1 MRVGGLSGRFGLYG
15 LSTFH
20 KVVVMHAILTGFLM
34 VCALSTTL
42 WAQVGDFDDPLLVQA
57 VQAQSVRDYA
67 KAQALFEEYIKDLS
81 KEEQTLYRNLAQ
93 VAWPEDLEIY
103 RDADTEKRAELI
115 DRFWRRLDP
124 SPLTKAN
131 ERLIEHY
138 RRVAYARRYY
148 GQGQFPWDDR
158 GEVYVRFGKPDHTSK
173 SGDIQNEMDREI
185 QDARQNYVNRK
196 RIALRIRPGQPIF
209 PVPAMS
215 WWEYWVYADLE
226 GGTEFDFVRR
236 GKGNR
241 YEFAPMPDGLSLS
254 LTTDLLAY
262 QSEVVLRQ
270 VTAHQPSVFDA
281 DIAALP
287 VDFYYFPAGF
297 RGEDG
302 TTRLEI
308 YYGLPAEEMA
318 RLPVDDKTDQVMLD
332 RGLAMFDS
340 LWSEVYR
347 VQDQLTFQ
355 APSDQQVLEGAFIPG
370 VLAFEV
376 DAGLHYLSF
385 QIRDVVSGK
394 SQVYQ
399 QSLSVSDFSQSD
411 DLLMSDIAL
420 AFYVGPSDE
429 QGPFQKRGL
438 KIIPMASKAFRP
450 DQNAFVYFEVYNL
463 KRDEFGRTK
472 YRVDYSFRAQEKGLV
487 PIRALRGLG
496 RMLRLQEKRREVV
509 ISYEQSGDTPE
520 DIAYVELD
528 LKDAEPG
535 GQEVRVKVTDLLA
548 DRDVKKEIAFKIV
561 P

>member
-1 MRVGGLSGRFGLYG
+1 
-15 LSTFH
+15 
-20 KVVVMHAILTGFLM
+20 MHAILTGFLM
-34 VCALSTTL
+34 VCVLSTTL
-42 WAQVGDFDDPLLVQA
+42 WAQEGDFDDPLLVQA
-57 VQAQSVRDYA
+57 VRAQSVRDYA
-67 KAQALFEEYIKDLS
+67 KAQALFEDYIKDLS
-81 KEEQTLYRNLAQ
+81 EEEQVLYRDLAQ
-93 VAWPEDLEIY
+93 VALPEDLEIY
-103 RDADTEKRAELI
+103 RDADKEKRAGLI

-148 GQGQFPWDDR
+148 GQGEFPWDDR

-185 QDARQNYVNRK
+185 QDARQNYVNRR

-209 PVPAMS
+209 PVPAVS

-241 YEFAPMPDGLSLS
+241 YDFAPMPEGLSMS
-254 LTTDLLAY
+254 LTMDLMAY
-262 QSEVVLRQ
+262 QGEMVLRQ
-270 VTAHQPSVFDA
+270 VAAHQPSVYDA

-302 TTRLEI
+302 ATRLEI
-308 YYGLPAEEMA
+308 YYGLPAAEMA

-340 LWSEVYR
+340 LWTEVYR

-355 APSDQQVLEGAFIPG
+355 APSDQQVLDGAFIPG

-376 DAGLHYLSF
+376 EAGLHYLSF

-399 QSLSVSDFSQSD
+399 QSLAVADFSQRD

-420 AFYVGPSDE
+420 AFFVGPSEE
-429 QGPFQKRGL
+429 QGPFQKRGF

-463 KRDEFGRTK
+463 KRNEFGRTR
-472 YRVDYSFRAQEKGLV
+472 YRVDYSFRAQEKGLA

-509 ISYEQSGDTPE
+509 ISYEQSGDTTE
-520 DIAYVELD
+520 DMAYVELD

-548 DRDVKKEIAFKIV
+548 DRDVTQEIVFKIV

>member
-1 MRVGGLSGRFGLYG
+1 
-15 LSTFH
+15 
-20 KVVVMHAILTGFLM
+20 MHAILTGFLM

-496 RMLRLQEKRREVV
+496 RMLRLQEKHREVV

-520 DIAYVELD
+520 DMAYVELD

>member
-1 MRVGGLSGRFGLYG
+1 
-15 LSTFH
+15 
-20 KVVVMHAILTGFLM
+20 MHAILTGFLM

-520 DIAYVELD
+520 DMAYVELD

>member
-1 MRVGGLSGRFGLYG
+1 
-15 LSTFH
+15 
-20 KVVVMHAILTGFLM
+20 MHAIVKGFLI
-34 VCALSTTL
+34 VYALGTTL
-42 WAQVGDFDDPLLVQA
+42 WAQEGGFDDPLLVQA

-67 KAQALFEEYIKDLS
+67 KAQALFEDYIKDLS
-81 KEEQTLYRNLAQ
+81 EEEQVLYRDLAQ
-93 VAWPEDLEIY
+93 VALPDDLEIY
-103 RDADTEKRAELI
+103 RDANTEKRAELT

-148 GQGQFPWDDR
+148 GEGEFPWDDR

-185 QDARQNYVNRK
+185 QDARQNYVNRR

-209 PVPAMS
+209 PVPAVS

-241 YEFAPMPDGLSLS
+241 YDFAPMPEGLSLS
-254 LTTDLLAY
+254 LTMDLMAY
-262 QSEVVLRQ
+262 QGEMVLRQ
-270 VTAHQPSVFDA
+270 VAAHQPSVYDA
-281 DIAALP
+281 NIAELP
-287 VDFYYFPAGF
+287 VDFYYFPVGF
-297 RGEDG
+297 RGEG
-302 TTRLEI
+302 GATRLEI
-308 YYGLPAEEMA
+308 YYGLPATEMA
-318 RLPVDDKTDQVMLD
+318 RLPIDDKTDRVMLD

-355 APSDQQVLEGAFIPG
+355 APSDQQVLDGAFIPG

-376 DAGLHYLSF
+376 EAGLHYLSF

-399 QSLSVSDFSQSD
+399 QSLSVADFSQRD

-420 AFYVGPSDE
+420 AFFVGPSDE
-429 QGPFQKRGL
+429 QGPFQKRGF

-450 DQNAFVYFEVYNL
+450 DQNAYVYFEVYNL
-463 KRDEFGRTK
+463 KRNEFGRTK
-472 YRVDYSFRAQEKGLV
+472 YRVDYSFRAQEKGLA

-509 ISYEQSGDTPE
+509 ISYEQSGDTTE
-520 DIAYVELD
+520 DMAYVELD

-548 DRDVKKEIAFKIV
+548 DRDVKQEIVFKIV

>member
-1 MRVGGLSGRFGLYG
+1 
-15 LSTFH
+15 
-20 KVVVMHAILTGFLM
+20 MHAILTGFLM

-355 APSDQQVLEGAFIPG
+355 APSNQQVLEGAFIPG

-399 QSLSVSDFSQSD
+399 QSLSVSDFSQRD

>member
-1 MRVGGLSGRFGLYG
+1 
-15 LSTFH
+15 
-20 KVVVMHAILTGFLM
+20 MHAILTGFLM

-399 QSLSVSDFSQSD
+399 QSLSVADFSQSD

-535 GQEVRVKVTDLLA
+535 GQEVRVKVTDLLV

>member
-1 MRVGGLSGRFGLYG
+1 
-15 LSTFH
+15 
-20 KVVVMHAILTGFLM
+20 MHAILTGFLM

-411 DLLMSDIAL
+411 NLLMSDIAL

>member
-1 MRVGGLSGRFGLYG
+1 MQ
-15 LSTFH
+15 
-20 KVVVMHAILTGFLM
+20 AILTGFLTL
-34 VCALSTTL
+34 CALSTTL
-42 WAQVGDFDDPLLVQA
+42 WAQEGGFDDPLLVQA

-81 KEEQTLYRNLAQ
+81 EEEQALYRDLAQ
-93 VAWPEDLEIY
+93 VAFPDDLEIY

-138 RRVAYARRYY
+138 RRVAYARQYY

-185 QDARQNYVNRK
+185 QDARQNYVNRR

-241 YEFAPMPDGLSLS
+241 YEFAPMPEGLSLS

-270 VTAHQPSVFDA
+270 VAAHQPSVYDA
-281 DIAALP
+281 DIAELP

-302 TTRLEI
+302 ATRLEI
-308 YYGLPAEEMA
+308 YYGLPAGEMA
-318 RLPVDDKTDQVMLD
+318 RLPIDEKTDQVMLD

-340 LWSEVYR
+340 LWTEVYR
-347 VQDQLTFQ
+347 LQDQLTFQ
-355 APSDQQVLEGAFIPG
+355 APSDQQVLDGAFIPG
-370 VLAFEV
+370 VLAFEIE
-376 DAGLHYLSF
+376 AGLHYLSF

-399 QSLSVSDFSQSD
+399 QALAVSDFSQRD

-420 AFYVGPSDE
+420 AFFVGPSEE

-463 KRDEFGRTK
+463 KRDEFGRTR
-472 YRVDYSFRAQEKGLV
+472 YRVDYSFRAQEKGLA

-520 DIAYVELD
+520 DMAYVELD

>member
-1 MRVGGLSGRFGLYG
+1 MRIW
-15 LSTFH
+15 
-20 KVVVMHAILTGFLM
+20 K
-34 VCALSTTL
+34 
-42 WAQVGDFDDPLLVQA
+42 A
-57 VQAQSVRDYA
+57 VQSSILCAAARETGMI
-67 KAQALFEEYIKDLS
+67 LH
-81 KEEQTLYRNLAQ
+81 RC
-93 VAWPEDLEIY
+93 PE
-103 RDADTEKRAELI
+103 
-115 DRFWRRLDP
+115 
-124 SPLTKAN
+124 
-131 ERLIEHY
+131 
-138 RRVAYARRYY
+138 
-148 GQGQFPWDDR
+148 
-158 GEVYVRFGKPDHTSK
+158 
-173 SGDIQNEMDREI
+173 
-185 QDARQNYVNRK
+185 
-196 RIALRIRPGQPIF
+196 
-209 PVPAMS
+209 
-215 WWEYWVYADLE
+215 
-226 GGTEFDFVRR
+226 
-236 GKGNR
+236 
-241 YEFAPMPDGLSLS
+241 GLSLS

-270 VTAHQPSVFDA
+270 VAAHQPSVYDA
-281 DIAALP
+281 NIAALP

-302 TTRLEI
+302 ATRLEI
-308 YYGLPAEEMA
+308 YYGLPAGEMA
-318 RLPVDDKTDQVMLD
+318 RLPVDEKTDQVMLD

-340 LWSEVYR
+340 LWTEVYR

-355 APSDQQVLEGAFIPG
+355 APSDQQVLDGAFIPG

-376 DAGLHYLSF
+376 AAGLHYLSF
-385 QIRDVVSGK
+385 QVRDVVSGK

-399 QSLSVSDFSQSD
+399 QSLAVADFSQRD

-450 DQNAFVYFEVYNL
+450 DQNAYVYFEVYNL

-472 YRVDYSFRAQEKGLV
+472 YRVDYSFRAQEKGLA

-509 ISYEQSGDTPE
+509 ISYQQSGDTPE
-520 DIAYVELD
+520 DVAYVELD

>member
-1 MRVGGLSGRFGLYG
+1 
-15 LSTFH
+15 
-20 KVVVMHAILTGFLM
+20 MHAILMGFLM

>member
-1 MRVGGLSGRFGLYG
+1 MQ
-15 LSTFH
+15 
-20 KVVVMHAILTGFLM
+20 AILMGFMM

-42 WAQVGDFDDPLLVQA
+42 WAQEGGFDDPLLAQA

-67 KAQALFEEYIKDLS
+67 KAQALFEDYIKDLS
-81 KEEQTLYRNLAQ
+81 EEEQVLYRDLAQ
-93 VAWPEDLEIY
+93 VALPEDLEIY
-103 RDADTEKRAELI
+103 RDADREKRAELI

-138 RRVAYARRYY
+138 RRVAYARQYY

-185 QDARQNYVNRK
+185 QDARQNYVNRR

-226 GGTEFDFVRR
+226 GGTEFVFVRR

-241 YEFAPMPDGLSLS
+241 YDFAPMPEGLSLS

-270 VTAHQPSVFDA
+270 VAAHQPSVYDA
-281 DIAALP
+281 NIAALP

-302 TTRLEI
+302 ATRLEI
-308 YYGLPAEEMA
+308 YYGLPAGEMA
-318 RLPVDDKTDQVMLD
+318 RLPVDEKTDQVMLD

-340 LWSEVYR
+340 LWTEVYR

-355 APSDQQVLEGAFIPG
+355 VPSDQQVLDGAFIPG

-376 DAGLHYLSF
+376 AAGLHYLSF
-385 QIRDVVSGK
+385 QVRDVVSGK

-399 QSLSVSDFSQSD
+399 QALAVADFSQRD

-429 QGPFQKRGL
+429 QGPFLKRGL

-450 DQNAFVYFEVYNL
+450 DQNAYVYFEVYNL

-472 YRVDYSFRAQEKGLV
+472 YRVDYSFRAQEKGLA

-520 DIAYVELD
+520 DVAYVELD

>member
-1 MRVGGLSGRFGLYG
+1 
-15 LSTFH
+15 
-20 KVVVMHAILTGFLM
+20 MHAILTGFLT
-34 VCALSTTL
+34 VCVLSTTL
-42 WAQVGDFDDPLLVQA
+42 WAQEGDFDDPLLVQA
-57 VQAQSVRDYA
+57 VRAQSVRDYA
-67 KAQALFEEYIKDLS
+67 KAQALFEDYIKDLS
-81 KEEQTLYRNLAQ
+81 EEEQALYRDLAQ
-93 VAWPEDLEIY
+93 VALPEDLEIY
-103 RDADTEKRAELI
+103 RDADKEKRVGLI

-148 GQGQFPWDDR
+148 GQGEFPWDDR

-185 QDARQNYVNRK
+185 QDARQNYVNRR

-209 PVPAMS
+209 PVPAVS

-241 YEFAPMPDGLSLS
+241 YDFAPMPEGLSMS
-254 LTTDLLAY
+254 LTMDLMAY
-262 QSEVVLRQ
+262 QGEMVLRQ
-270 VTAHQPSVFDA
+270 VTAHQPSVYDA

-302 TTRLEI
+302 ATRLEI
-308 YYGLPAEEMA
+308 YYGLPAAEMA

-340 LWSEVYR
+340 LWTEVYR

-355 APSDQQVLEGAFIPG
+355 APSDQQVLNGAFIPG

-376 DAGLHYLSF
+376 EAGLHYLSF

-399 QSLSVSDFSQSD
+399 QSLAVADFSQRD

-420 AFYVGPSDE
+420 AFFVGPSEE
-429 QGPFQKRGL
+429 QGPFQKRGF

-463 KRDEFGRTK
+463 KRNEFGRTR
-472 YRVDYSFRAQEKGLV
+472 YRVDYSFRAQEKGLA

-509 ISYEQSGDTPE
+509 ISYEQSGDAPE

-548 DRDVKKEIAFKIV
+548 DRDVTQEIVFKIV

>member
-1 MRVGGLSGRFGLYG
+1 MR
-15 LSTFH
+15 
-20 KVVVMHAILTGFLM
+20 AILKGFLM
-34 VCALSTTL
+34 VCALGTTP
-42 WAQVGDFDDPLLVQA
+42 WAQEGGFDEPLLVQA

-67 KAQALFEEYIKDLS
+67 KAQALFEEYINDLS
-81 KEEQTLYRNLAQ
+81 EEEQALYRDLAQ
-93 VAWPEDLEIY
+93 VALPEDLEIY
-103 RDADTEKRAELI
+103 RDADREKRAELI

-185 QDARQNYVNRK
+185 QDARQNYVNRR

-236 GKGNR
+236 GKGSR
-241 YEFAPMPDGLSLS
+241 YDFAPMPEGLSLS
-254 LTTDLLAY
+254 LTMDLMAY
-262 QSEVVLRQ
+262 QGEMVLRQ
-270 VTAHQPSVFDA
+270 VAAHQPSVYDA
-281 DIAALP
+281 NIAALP

-302 TTRLEI
+302 ATRLEI
-308 YYGLPAEEMA
+308 YYGLPATEMA
-318 RLPVDDKTDQVMLD
+318 RLPIDDKTDQVMLD

-340 LWSEVYR
+340 LWTEVYR

-355 APSDQQVLEGAFIPG
+355 APSDQQVLDGAFIPG

-376 DAGLHYLSF
+376 ESGLHYLSF

-399 QSLSVSDFSQSD
+399 QSLSVADFSQRD

-450 DQNAFVYFEVYNL
+450 DQNAYVYFEVYNL
-463 KRDEFGRTK
+463 KRNEFGRTK
-472 YRVDYSFRAQEKGLV
+472 YRVDYSFRAREEGLA

-509 ISYEQSGDTPE
+509 ISYEQSGDTAE
-520 DIAYVELD
+520 DVAYVELD

-548 DRDVKKEIAFKIV
+548 DRDVKQEIVFKIV

>member
-1 MRVGGLSGRFGLYG
+1 
-15 LSTFH
+15 
-20 KVVVMHAILTGFLM
+20 MHAILTGFLM